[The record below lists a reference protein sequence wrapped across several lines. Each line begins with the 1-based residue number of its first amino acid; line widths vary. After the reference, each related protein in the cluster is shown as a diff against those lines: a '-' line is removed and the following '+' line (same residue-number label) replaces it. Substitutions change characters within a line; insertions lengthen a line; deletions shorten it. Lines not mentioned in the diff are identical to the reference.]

1 LKSTKTKKLK
11 LKLRAKRKGRLSM
24 PQKIPI
30 PKVINGKFFEVGPK
44 LF

>member
-11 LKLRAKRKGRLSM
+11 LKLKEKRREKLAM

-30 PKVINGKFFEVGPK
+30 PKVIDGKFFELGPK
-44 LF
+44 LL